1 MQRLSMIHAALLRQ
15 AVADGG
21 PEPSRVAV
29 AMGDPRR
36 QTIVVVGTDGQESQ
50 RQVSPQAWSVI
61 WPIFQVAKKTS
72 GQNAL
77 DGRRWLLAANGEAV
91 WLCRPDEVAAAL
103 SGDDRTDSMASPPE
117 LNFNDVLGIVPLKG
131 RTFDP
136 LLIYV
141 AYGHAQVPQTVK
153 FVGVERQ
160 DGVLAIIDGP
170 NNPGSPV
177 PTPRT
182 REFLEPLLDE
192 ALAIKGAA
200 ALLIAVNSRQC
211 YAVSAAALDSI
222 IYHGAMPVRRAGP
235 ESAEKLAQWHDAM
248 RFIPGGVHTA
258 AETARRVA
266 ADPRPG
272 PRALTFTGWVLAW
285 SLLVLS
291 TAMAYKLSIQPHEA
305 FLVNRSGLTGMG
317 EAVAELPWGVLS
329 WALLIACW
337 PMIGQI
343 IGLIFSKTHTWAL
356 YLFWAANGYD
366 IAIHTQK
373 WKLQWWP
380 DGFESLALDLGATV
394 VAGAFALLTS
404 LGNEM
409 ALITSL
415 VLIVV
420 MSKGAFAAVGMA
432 ANQVFI
438 RTPIDLIFAGRTA
451 LAENHQYLTNRAASW
466 QLPARDD
473 AHDADPVYVYTVSPD
488 EYSAHDGPAPSSTRR
503 GL

>member
-1 MQRLSMIHAALLRQ
+1 MQRLSMIQAALLRQ

-21 PEPSRVAV
+21 PEPSCFAV

-36 QTIVVVGTDGQESQ
+36 QGVTVVLPDGSESQ

-61 WPIFQVAKKTS
+61 WPIFQVAKRTS

-77 DGRRWLLAANGEAV
+77 DGRRWLLAANGDAV
-91 WLCRPDEVAAAL
+91 WLCRPDELGQAL
-103 SGDDRTDSMASPPE
+103 ATGGADRTDDGEAPE
-117 LNFNDVLGIVPLKG
+117 LRPNDVLGIVPLKG

-136 LLIYV
+136 LLIYGHFSPPQVPPGV
-141 AYGHAQVPQTVK
+141 AY
-153 FVGVERQ
+153 VGVEDQ

-170 NNPGSPV
+170 GNPGSPV
-177 PTPRT
+177 PNPRT
-182 REFLEPLLDE
+182 REFLAPLLAE
-192 ALAIKGAA
+192 ALAVKGAGG
-200 ALLIAVNSRQC
+200 LVIAVASRQC
-211 YAVSAAALDSI
+211 YAVTAAAMESVI
-222 IYHGAMPVRRAGP
+222 ARQAMPVRRAGP

-373 WKLQWWP
+373 WKL
-380 DGFESLALDLGATV
+380 
-394 VAGAFALLTS
+394 
-404 LGNEM
+404 
-409 ALITSL
+409 
-415 VLIVV
+415 
-420 MSKGAFAAVGMA
+420 
-432 ANQVFI
+432 
-438 RTPIDLIFAGRTA
+438 
-451 LAENHQYLTNRAASW
+451 
-466 QLPARDD
+466 
-473 AHDADPVYVYTVSPD
+473 
-488 EYSAHDGPAPSSTRR
+488 
-503 GL
+503 